1 MNRLPLE
8 RRAQILSCL
17 VEGNSL
23 RATSRMTGAAKNTI
37 VKLLCDVGAACQA
50 YHDEHVRNLNCQRVQ
65 CDEIW
70 SFVYSKQK
78 NIPEHRR
85 GDPGVGNTW
94 TWVGLDADNKL
105 AVSWL
110 VGGRDAEYAN
120 VFMLDVA
127 DRLSSRVQLTT
138 DGHYAYLNAVEG
150 AFGADVDF
158 AQLVKLYGAAPATSK
173 QEARYSPGKCVGAR
187 KERFEGNP
195 DPKHVSTSYVER
207 QNLTMRM
214 HMRRFTRL
222 TNAFSKKVENLA
234 HAVAL
239 HFMYYNF
246 VRIHQ
251 SLRVTPAMAAGVT
264 DTLWEL
270 EDIVRLTD

>member
-1 MNRLPLE
+1 
-8 RRAQILSCL
+8 
-17 VEGNSL
+17 
-23 RATSRMTGAAKNTI
+23 MTGAAKNTI
-37 VKLLCDVGAACQA
+37 VKLLCDVGAACQV

-78 NIPEHRR
+78 NVPENRK
-85 GDPGVGNTW
+85 GDPGVGDTW
-94 TWVGLDADNKL
+94 TWVALDADNKL

-110 VGGRDAEYAN
+110 VGGRDADYAN
-120 VFMLDVA
+120 AFMLDVA

-138 DGHYAYLNAVEG
+138 DGHMAYLDAVEG

-158 AQLVKLYGAAPATSK
+158 ATLIKMYGPAPEG
-173 QEARYSPGKCVGAR
+173 QRRYSPPVCRGTR
-187 KERFEGNP
+187 KERWEGKP

-222 TNAFSKKVENLA
+222 TNAFSKKVENLV

-251 SLRVTPAMAAGVT
+251 SLRVTPAMAAGVS
-264 DTLWEL
+264 DTLWEI
-270 EDIVRLTD
+270 EDIAKLADQTSN